1 MDFLKSCTTGVEL
14 MPGFTS
20 VQYWVYT
27 AEKNDGIPSTGNI
40 KSLGDVLMEA
50 EIILRNRKHLVYH
63 DAARPAL
70 WIFGGAAKAPFAQ
83 HPDMDTIPM
92 TKWGYALKSE

>member
-1 MDFLKSCTTGVEL
+1 MNTTDMSHNTPFSVTSPTMDFLKSCTTGVEL

-50 EIILRNRKHLVYH
+50 EIILRLY
-63 DAARPAL
+63 
-70 WIFGGAAKAPFAQ
+70 
-83 HPDMDTIPM
+83 
-92 TKWGYALKSE
+92 